1 MKRYILFVTAVF
13 AAFSL
18 KAQQPFTLKGEING
32 KETGILKLRYTQPD
46 GKSVQDSTTITKGK
60 FEFTGTLTEPVMA
73 YIMGDVKRLTMEE
86 PNFGILFLAPG
97 ALKLVLTEGQFKA
110 LKLTGS
116 KPHDEYMLLE
126 QKKAP
131 ITEETKPILVQLQ
144 KASDAYVQAKKE
156 NRPDAEL
163 DVLREKAAE
172 IRDQLEPFNLKRD
185 QIDLDFISHNP
196 NSYYA
201 AYLLSFKI
209 SGLKL
214 ADAKKYYEAFSP
226 SVKAS
231 SYGKK
236 MLKEVQSLQSGSP
249 GSTAAV
255 FAKKD
260 INGQDLSLADFKGEK
275 YVLLDFWASWCVPCR
290 KGNPHLLSLYSKYKD
305 KGLEIIGVA
314 DDDSAQQAWKRAV
327 EQDKIGV
334 WKHVLRGL
342 KRTSTGYDRSED
354 TSEGFGIHSLPTKIL
369 IDKNGIII
377 GRYGGGGD
385 SDEEMDKKLASIF
398 N

>member
-1 MKRYILFVTAVF
+1 MKRYILLMATIFAVL
-13 AAFSL
+13 SVQ
-18 KAQQPFTLKGEING
+18 AQQPFTIKGEIQG
-32 KETGILKLRYTQPD
+32 KETGILRLRYTQPD
-46 GKSVQDSTTITKGK
+46 GKSVQDSSNITAGK
-60 FEFTGTLTEPVMA
+60 FEFKGTLTEPVMA
-73 YIMGDVKRLTMEE
+73 YITGDVKRLSMDD
-86 PNFGILFLAPG
+86 PNFGTLFLAPG
-97 ALKLVLTEGQFKA
+97 ALKLVLTEGQFKT

-131 ITEETKPILVQLQ
+131 IAEETKPILALLQ

-156 NRPDAEL
+156 NRPDAEQ

-185 QIDLDFISHNP
+185 KIDLDFISRSP

-209 SGLKL
+209 SSLKL
-214 ADAKKYYEAFSP
+214 EEAKKYYEAFSP
-226 SVKAS
+226 AVKAS

-236 MLKEVQSLQSGSP
+236 MLKEVQNLQSGSP
-249 GSTAAV
+249 GSTATV

-260 INGQDLSLADFKGEK
+260 INGQDLSLADYKGKK

-314 DDDSAQQAWKRAV
+314 DDDSAQQAWRRAV

-342 KRTSTGYDRSED
+342 KRTSIGYDRSED
-354 TSEGFGIHSLPTKIL
+354 ISEGFGIHSLPTKIL
-369 IDKNGIII
+369 IDKNGMII
-377 GRYGGGGD
+377 GRFGGGGD

>member
-1 MKRYILFVTAVF
+1 MKKYILFMAAVF
-13 AAFSL
+13 AVFSL
-18 KAQQPFTLKGEING
+18 KAQQTFILKGEIKG
-32 KETGILKLRYTQPD
+32 KETGILKLRYNQPD
-46 GKSVQDSTTITKGK
+46 GKPVQDSTAITAGR
-60 FEFTGTLTEPVMA
+60 FEFKGTLTEPVMA
-73 YIMGDVKRLTMEE
+73 YIMGDVKRLSMDE
-86 PNFGILFLAPG
+86 PNFGTLFLAPG
-97 ALKLVLTEGQFKA
+97 ALKLVLTEGQFKS
-110 LKLTGS
+110 LQLTGS
-116 KPHDEYMLLE
+116 KPHDEYVLLE

-131 ITEETKPILVQLQ
+131 IAEETKPILALLQ
-144 KASDAYVQAKKE
+144 KASEAYVQAKKE
-156 NRPDAEL
+156 NRPDAQQ

-172 IRDQLEPFNLKRD
+172 IRDQLEPANLKRD
-185 QIDLDFISHNP
+185 KIDLDFISHNP

-214 ADAKKYYEAFSP
+214 ADAKKYYDAFTP
-226 SVKAS
+226 LVKAS

-249 GSTAAV
+249 GSTAV
-255 FAKKD
+255 GFAKKD
-260 INGQDLSLADFKGEK
+260 INGQDLSLADYKGKK

-369 IDKNGIII
+369 IDKNGMII

>member
-1 MKRYILFVTAVF
+1 MKRYILFMATLLAVF
-13 AAFSL
+13 SVQ
-18 KAQQPFTLKGEING
+18 AQQKFILKGQING
-32 KETGILKLRYTQPD
+32 KETGMLKLRYTQPD
-46 GKSVQDSTTITKGK
+46 GQVVQDSAAITGGK
-60 FEFTGTLTEPVMA
+60 FEFKGTLTEPVMA
-73 YIMGDVKRLTMEE
+73 YIVGDVKRQSMDN
-86 PNFGILFLAPG
+86 PNLGSLFLASG
-97 ALKLVLTEGQFKA
+97 ELKLILTEGAFKD

-116 KPHDEYMLLE
+116 KSHDEYKAVE
-126 QKKAP
+126 QLKAP
-131 ITEETKPILVQLQ
+131 VAEETKPILAKLQ

-156 NRPDAEL
+156 NRPDAEQ

-172 IRDQLEPFNLKRD
+172 IRDELEPFNLKRD
-185 QIDLDFISHNP
+185 KIDLDFISKHP
-196 NSYYA
+196 DSYYA
-201 AYLLSFKI
+201 AVLLGFKI

-226 SVKAS
+226 AVKAS
-231 SYGKK
+231 SYGTK

-249 GSTAAV
+249 GSTAFG

-260 INGQDLSLADFKGEK
+260 INGQDLSLADFKGKK

-314 DDDSAQQAWKRAV
+314 DDDSAQAAWKRAV

-334 WKHVLRGL
+334 WKHILRGL
-342 KRTSTGYDRSED
+342 KRTPTGFDRSED
-354 TSEGFGIHSLPTKIL
+354 TSDGYGIHTLPTKIL
-369 IDKNGIII
+369 IDKNGIIV
-377 GRYGGGGD
+377 GRYGGGGE